1 MAISR
6 RSLAFALPALFLAV
20 FLVGCGGDGT
30 PQEVKSLLTKAQEA
44 AETAD
49 SYRLVLS
56 MSFEGEEVGS
66 MKTEELTI
74 DFAGGD
80 ISLTDTFFDPE
91 TGEGT
96 VIQEVVRIGDRQW
109 ARDLSSGEWVE
120 QQPSLDEDVIASYKP
135 RISDVLPN
143 SESALVLAGE
153 EEVNGVTAAHL
164 RFELTPENVSTL
176 LPDIPESSLG
186 ENTGGQLDV
195 WVDAADYHIV
205 KYELFFRDVVIQQGG
220 DRIDVHIVLDITG
233 INQPIEITPPV

>member
-1 MAISR
+1 
-6 RSLAFALPALFLAV
+6 
-20 FLVGCGGDGT
+20 
-30 PQEVKSLLTKAQEA
+30 
-44 AETAD
+44 
-49 SYRLVLS
+49 
-56 MSFEGEEVGS
+56 